1 MDIFYF
7 NLGLTHVLDVNA
19 LDHLLFLTALSLP
32 FSLNSF
38 KKLFFM
44 VTFFTIGHTLSL
56 LINYFYQIPLNTY
69 LIEILIPITISIT
82 CLPLIINKFFNIIN
96 FNKFLL
102 NYFSAIFFVVI
113 HGFGF
118 SNFFLNIVRED
129 STISNLI
136 EFALG
141 IEVAQ
146 IIIVSIVIFLN
157 FLVVKIFNVKTNK
170 IQMITGIIIFIMSG
184 KMLYEN
190 II

>member
-102 NYFSAIFFVVI
+102 NYFSAIFFGVI

-129 STISNLI
+129 STIANLI

-157 FLVVKIFNVKTNK
+157 FLVVKIFNVKKNK
-170 IQMITGIIIFIMSG
+170 IQMIIGIIIFIMSG

>member
-1 MDIFYF
+1 MDTFYF

-32 FSLNSF
+32 FSLNLF

-44 VTFFTIGHTLSL
+44 VTFFTVGHTLSL

-69 LIEILIPITISIT
+69 LVEILIPITISIT
-82 CLPLIINKFFNIIN
+82 CLPLIINKFFNMIN

-102 NYFSAIFFVVI
+102 NYFCAIFFGVI

-118 SNFFLNIVRED
+118 SNFFFNIVRED

-136 EFALG
+136 EFAMG

-157 FLVVKIFNVKTNK
+157 FLAVKIFNVKTFK
-170 IQMITGIIIFIMSG
+170 IQMIIGIIILIMSG